1 MGLLDSIFRTAV
13 RRTVSKVVDHAV
25 DEAIGNMKNN
35 NQPAQAQ
42 PQNRTCTIFKPNLSG
57 NIVKHEGYSAFAE
70 REINFV
76 FELPEKLFESDCGA
90 AEVPVYYVVANSF
103 DEFVNLG
110 GGVDSK
116 LPEIHIDDSG
126 SMKEHISRDQ
136 NVVMSKVENHPF
148 IVEKYEYDSSS
159 EYVKNGMTR
168 HNISYIFYLSDEDK
182 AKNCEC
188 ALTLTYDDTMN
199 QEICGYAI
207 QAFNLIASTLRIEKR
222 DSDEE

>member
-1 MGLLDSIFRTAV
+1 MGLLDSIFRSAV
-13 RRTVSKVVDHAV
+13 RRTVNQVVDHAV
-25 DEAIGNMKNN
+25 DQAFDSMKNQN
-35 NQPAQAQ
+35 NQPAQPQAQAQ
-42 PQNRTCTIFKPNLSG
+42 PQNRTCTIFKPNLTG
-57 NIVKHEGYSAFAE
+57 KIVKHEGYSAFAD

-90 AEVPVYYVVANSF
+90 AEVPVYYIVANNQE
-103 DEFVNLG
+103 EFMELG

-126 SMKEHISRDQ
+126 SMKEHIIRDQ

-159 EYVKNGMTR
+159 EYIKNGRTS

-182 AKNCEC
+182 AKDCEC

-207 QAFNLIASTLRIEKR
+207 QAFNLIASTLRIE
-222 DSDEE
+222 